1 MHFRSITVAL
11 RLLVGMP
18 PKVKS
23 LEAMAAAEVEETQA
37 TQPADQ
43 LTPNLTQPEDPSGAG
58 PSLEAPKPMAKN
70 GKSKKLRASASILA
84 TDISNDLEIHPF
96 IVQRIEQANQSIS

>member
-1 MHFRSITVAL
+1 
-11 RLLVGMP
+11 
-18 PKVKS
+18 
-23 LEAMAAAEVEETQA
+23 MAAAEVEETQA

-43 LTPNLTQPEDPSGAG
+43 LTPNLTQPEDPNAG